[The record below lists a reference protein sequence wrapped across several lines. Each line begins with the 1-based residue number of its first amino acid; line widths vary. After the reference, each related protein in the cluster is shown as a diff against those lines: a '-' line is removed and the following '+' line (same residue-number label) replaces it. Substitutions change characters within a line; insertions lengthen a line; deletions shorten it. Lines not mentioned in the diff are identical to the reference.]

1 MIGRNVIASLAGAAV
16 GLAMAASAASA
27 QDKGPAPPAK
37 AKPASSRAKAWSPPR
52 TPWGDPDLQG
62 TWPLDELG
70 RTPMQRPTQYGDRL
84 YLTDEDYKKALASAA
99 EGLKAAAKE
108 EQANK
113 LGAGH
118 WFEGGEPL
126 RQTSLIV
133 APANGRLPPLTEK
146 GKQLAATMR
155 SSWTQTAFESPDDFN
170 SLDRCI
176 TRGMPASMIPF
187 PYNNGLRIFQSPGYV
202 VIQLEIVHETRIIPL
217 DGAPPLPAGMQ
228 TWLGSSRGHFEGD
241 TLVIDTANFNGK
253 TPMAIVSSRATS
265 VPTST
270 RMHIVER
277 LTPTDHNHIQY
288 EATIEDPDIL
298 TAPWKMS
305 FPWTRNDSY
314 QFFEYAC
321 AEGNEQTGNY
331 IRATSPRFAE
341 QRARNGGTAE
351 GLKHAAELGA
361 ATNAPSPADTL
372 KRTN

>member
-1 MIGRNVIASLAGAAV
+1 LIVCAVSALALTAAGAAF
-16 GLAMAASAASA
+16 AADQPTA
-27 QDKGPAPPAK
+27 KKPAK
-37 AKPASSRAKAWSPPR
+37 AWTAPK

-70 RTPMQRPTQYGDRL
+70 RTPLQRPAQYGDRL
-84 YLTDEDYKKALASAA
+84 YLNDDEYKKALATAQAA
-99 EGLKAAAKE
+99 LKGAENE
-108 EQANK
+108 EKANK

-118 WFEGGEPL
+118 WFEGGVPL

-133 APANGRLPPLTEK
+133 EPKNGHLPPLTEK
-146 GKQLAATMR
+146 GKQLAATMK
-155 SSWTQTAFESPDDFN
+155 SSWTQTVFETPDDFN

-176 TRGMPASMIPF
+176 TRGLPASMIPF

-217 DGAPPLPAGMQ
+217 DGRPPLPAGMQ

-241 TLVIDTANFNGK
+241 TLVIDTTNFNGA
-253 TPMAIVSSRATS
+253 TPMTIVSSRATS
-265 VPTST
+265 VPTS
-270 RMHIVER
+270 RQMHIVER
-277 LTPTDHNHIQY
+277 LTPTDHDHIQY

-305 FPWTRNDSY
+305 FPWTRNDKY

-331 IRATSPRFAE
+331 IKATSPRFAE
-341 QRARNGGTAE
+341 ERKRNGGTVE
-351 GLKHAAELGA
+351 GLKRAAELGA
-361 ATNAPSPADTL
+361 PTNAPSPADNL
-372 KRTN
+372 RRPN